1 MRIRNT
7 MVEYLDKHPSL
18 KSVARSGL
26 LRTSRAYHSFV
37 EAFPTTLQPATRQI
51 TIAIT
56 AKCNLGCKGCN
67 YPNNGFMGGVMLPL
81 EVIKSALEDARA
93 AGVSTAR
100 FFGGEPLLH
109 PHLPE
114 MIEYSNSLG
123 FESYVTS
130 NGTLLKNRFHQL
142 YAAGLRFV
150 SMGFYGV
157 DEHYDGYTQRPGHFQ
172 KLEESLSY
180 VRSNYGSEVKLQL
193 NWVLMRPTCNVEAL
207 RAAWDFAQRFDM
219 VFHVDPV
226 SYTLPFFNDGPEDE
240 LPFRAG
246 DEAILAPVIDELI
259 RLKRSDPNRFWHGE
273 PYLRSLPDW
282 LLRQE
287 DMVMPCLSYTL
298 IWVGADGTVQLCDTT
313 FPLGNLHQTRLKDIL
328 YTQEHK
334 KACRDAFQVKC
345 PNCLCGSETR
355 IVQHRPSFARYG
367 GFEKTPNS
375 I

>member
-1 MRIRNT
+1 MHVRNR
-7 MVEYLDKHPSL
+7 VIGYLNEHPSL
-18 KSVARSGL
+18 KSAAKSGL
-26 LRTSRAYHSFV
+26 INVSRAYHSFV
-37 EAFPTTLQPATRQI
+37 EAFPNTLQPATRQI

-81 EVIKSALEDARA
+81 DVIKTALDDARSV
-93 AGVSTAR
+93 GVTTAR

-114 MIEYSNSLG
+114 MVAYAKQLG
-123 FESYVTS
+123 FDVYVTS
-130 NGTLLKNRFHQL
+130 NGTLLKSRFDQL
-142 YAAGLRFV
+142 YEAGLRFI

-157 DEHYDGYTQRPGHFQ
+157 GEHYNGYTQRPGHFQ
-172 KLEESLSY
+172 KLEESLMY
-180 VRSNYGSEVKLQL
+180 VRSKYGSDVNLQL
-193 NWVLMRPTCNVEAL
+193 NWVLMRPTCNLEAL
-207 RAAWDFAQRFDM
+207 HAAWEFAQRFKM
-219 VFHVDPV
+219 IFHIDPV

-246 DEAILAPVIDELI
+246 DDELLAPIVTELI
-259 RLKRSDPNRFWHGE
+259 RLKRSDPDRFWHGE

-282 LLRQE
+282 LLRQ
-287 DMVMPCLSYTL
+287 DQMVMPCLSYTL

-328 YTQEHK
+328 YSQAHK
-334 KACRDAFQVKC
+334 KACRDAFEVKC

-355 IVQHRPSFARYG
+355 IVQHRPSFLKYSRV
-367 GFEKTPNS
+367 T
-375 I
+375 

>member
-1 MRIRNT
+1 MTLRSSAL
-7 MVEYLDKHPSL
+7 EYLNQRPAL
-18 KSVARSGL
+18 KAVAKTGL
-26 LRTSRAYHSFV
+26 LQASRAYHAV
-37 EAFPTTLQPATRQI
+37 IEAYPPLLKPATRQI

-81 EVIKSALEDARA
+81 GVIKTALDDARA
-93 AGVSTAR
+93 SGVMTAR

-114 MIEYSNSLG
+114 MVSYAKQLG
-123 FESYVTS
+123 FDVYVTS
-130 NGTLLKNRFHQL
+130 NGTLLKNRFDQL

-157 DEHYDGYTQRPGHFQ
+157 GEHYNGYTQRPGHFQ
-172 KLEESLSY
+172 KLEESLTY
-180 VRSNYGSEVKLQL
+180 VRSKYGPEVNLQL

-207 RAAWDFAQRFDM
+207 REAWEFSKRFNM
-219 VFHVDPV
+219 IFHIDPV

-246 DEAILAPVIDELI
+246 DDEMLQIIVDELI
-259 RLKRSDPNRFWHGE
+259 RLKRSDPDRFWHGE

-282 LLRQE
+282 LLRQ
-287 DMVMPCLSYTL
+287 DQMLMPCLSYTL

-313 FPLGNLHQTRLKDIL
+313 FPLGNLHQARLKDIL
-328 YTQEHK
+328 YSQSHK
-334 KACRDAFQVKC
+334 QACRDAFEVKC

-355 IVQHRPSFARYG
+355 IVQHRPSFLKYSR
-367 GFEKTPNS
+367 PS
-375 I
+375 